1 MPKRR
6 KTKLNKSISPA
17 VSEYMAEMA
26 RKSHVVLKGTDTAK
40 LRAVKAAKAR
50 WAKYKAEK
58 DATKPE
64 NPIS

>member
-6 KTKLNKSISPA
+6 KTKLTKSVSPA

-26 RKSHVVLKGTDTAK
+26 RKSHASLKGTETAK
-40 LRAVKAAKAR
+40 LRASKAAKAR

-64 NPIS
+64 KPIS